1 MRMFQRLEAAIGEN
15 RLLKSDLSD
24 TKTSIALLKAELAQ
38 TRSQYESKC
47 SELSMER
54 ENRMEHMY
62 ELDNLH
68 RQLNLLQSA
77 NQKLQD
83 TNDGLREFSEAAK
96 YSDSLGRSP
105 RSFQQVWPLTQFS
118 SCKTGHEL
126 I

>member
-1 MRMFQRLEAAIGEN
+1 MFQRLEAAIGEN

-77 NQKLQD
+77 NQKLQARTTLLTWTRISLKLSKFLD
-83 TNDGLREFSEAAK
+83 KMRPLFKLEYLYNGLR
-96 YSDSLGRSP
+96 
-105 RSFQQVWPLTQFS
+105 
-118 SCKTGHEL
+118 
-126 I
+126 